1 MNFKIK
7 DKVGYNNAI
16 NLVQLIYKGG
26 GLSGKN
32 KKMRVLHFG
41 VLNWILP
48 FKEIFVW
55 TDERPHENV
64 FQWLS

>member
-32 KKMRVLHFG
+32 KK
-41 VLNWILP
+41 
-48 FKEIFVW
+48 
-55 TDERPHENV
+55 
-64 FQWLS
+64 